1 MKIEIR
7 IGDVNDS
14 SPRISWDSNN
24 KLDDYNQEK
33 KRMYD
38 FLSGND
44 NCVIV
49 DVDMFLLYTV
59 NNALTAYWV
68 KDNPKSFDDEDF
80 NNLVKLNPDK
90 YRIFEIH
97 EDGKEVSIQ
106 TSDLDGKTVGKNYFN
121 ILMGSVMDDYYDALN
136 YVEYRPRNKK

>member
-7 IGDVNDS
+7 IGNVNDE
-14 SPRISWDSNN
+14 SPRIPWDSNN
-24 KLDDYNQEK
+24 KLDNYSAEK

-38 FLSGND
+38 FLMRYD

-49 DVDMFLLYTV
+49 DVDMFLLYTL
-59 NNALTAYWV
+59 NNSLTAYWV
-68 KDNPKSFDDEDF
+68 KDNPKSVDDEDF
-80 NNLVKLNPDK
+80 NNLVKLDPDK

-106 TSDLDGKTVGKNYFN
+106 TSDLGGKTVGKNYFN
-121 ILMGSVMDDYYDALN
+121 ILMGSVMDDYYDALT
-136 YVEYRPRNKK
+136 YVECRTRNKK